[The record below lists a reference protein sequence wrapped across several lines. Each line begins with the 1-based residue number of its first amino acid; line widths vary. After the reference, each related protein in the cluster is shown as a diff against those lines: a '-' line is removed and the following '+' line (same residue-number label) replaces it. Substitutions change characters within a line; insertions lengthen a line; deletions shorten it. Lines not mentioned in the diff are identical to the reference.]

1 MSSPINPLAMLM
13 HRATGPLKGLVLL
26 LLGALVSVQAI
37 YPDGH
42 FDHVTKISDA
52 DQLSSVIDEALAAD
66 QTLFVRWIA
75 SAG

>member
-1 MSSPINPLAMLM
+1 MIPHRMGRPL
-13 HRATGPLKGLVLL
+13 RALLL
-26 LLGALVSVQAI
+26 LLGALTVSVQAI

-42 FDHVTKISDA
+42 FDAVTKISDA
-52 DQLSSVIDEALAAD
+52 EQLTSEIEESIGAG

>member
-1 MSSPINPLAMLM
+1 MASVMASPRRM
-13 HRATGPLKGLVLL
+13 GPLRAALLL
-26 LLGALVSVQAI
+26 LLGVLGAQAI

-42 FDHVTKISDA
+42 FDHVTKIDDA
-52 DQLSSVIDEALAAD
+52 DQLRGVIDETLEAG